1 MRAPGQMSD
10 CPAPLTH
17 RNRVARLA
25 PFSPSMN
32 ATQRTALIQR
42 IEAELKGNILPFWI
56 KHVVDRERGGFYGE
70 ISHDLVVDR
79 AADRGAL
86 LTSRILWTYAS
97 AYRHYRDP
105 AHLEMAHWA
114 YADLVKTHWDSEFG
128 GLFWSVTADGRPK
141 ATRKQIYG
149 LAFGTYAMS
158 ELHRATGEQEPL
170 ERAIT
175 LYRLIEQHSRD
186 RRHGGYFE
194 ACKRDWSLE
203 QDVRL
208 SAIDLNEPKSQN
220 THLHVMEGYTN
231 LLRVWPDPEL
241 RSAQAELLEV
251 MLTRILDPGTH
262 HLGLFFNET
271 WELRYPR
278 ISYGHDIEA
287 AWLLT
292 EAAEVVGDPA
302 LLARVRKAAVDIAE
316 TTLREAIDS
325 DGALLYEGDAK
336 GVILT
341 HKEWWPQA
349 EAAVGFLNAY
359 QISGDER
366 FLTTAVGLWD
376 FCENHLVDRK
386 GGEWLRC
393 VTRDR
398 VPCTEHPKVSFWKCP
413 YHNGRTCMELADRL
427 RAMS

>member
-1 MRAPGQMSD
+1 
-10 CPAPLTH
+10 
-17 RNRVARLA
+17 
-25 PFSPSMN
+25 MN
-32 ATQRTALIQR
+32 AKQRTDLIQR
-42 IEAELKGNILPFWI
+42 IESELKTNILPFWI
-56 KHVVDRERGGFYGE
+56 RNVVDKERGGFHGE

-79 AADRGAL
+79 NADRGAL

-97 AYRHYRDP
+97 AYRHYGDS
-105 AHLEMAHWA
+105 ASLEMARWA
-114 YADLVKTHWDSEFG
+114 YNDLVKTHWDYEFG

-149 LAFGTYAMS
+149 LVFGIYALS
-158 ELHRATGEQEPL
+158 EYSLASGEREPL
-170 ERAIT
+170 DRAIQ
-175 LYRLIEQHSRD
+175 LHHLIEQHSRD
-186 RRHGGYFE
+186 RRYGGYFE
-194 ACKRDWSLE
+194 ACKRDWTLE
-203 QDVRL
+203 EDVRL

-220 THLHVMEGYTN
+220 THLHIMEGYTN
-231 LLRVWPDPEL
+231 LLRAWPDAEL
-241 RSAQAELLEV
+241 RRTQAELIEV
-251 MLTRILDPGTH
+251 MLTRILNPKTH
-262 HLGLFFNET
+262 HLGLFFSET

-278 ISYGHDIEA
+278 VSYGHDIEA

-302 LLARVRKAAVDIAE
+302 LLARVRAAAVAIAE
-316 TTLREAIDS
+316 TILREAIDS
-325 DGALLYEGDAK
+325 DGSLLYEGDAR

-366 FLTTAVGLWD
+366 FLTTAIGLWD
-376 FCENHLVDRK
+376 FCEKHLVDRR

-393 VTRDR
+393 VTRER

-413 YHNGRTCMELADRL
+413 YHNGRACMELVDRL
-427 RAMS
+427 KTLA

>member
-292 EAAEVVGDPA
+292 EAAEVVTIRPCSPA
-302 LLARVRKAAVDIAE
+302 CARPPSTSPRPPSAKPSTPTARCSTRATPRASSSPTRSGGPRPRPPSASSTPTRSPATSASSPPPWDSGISAKTTSSTARAA
-316 TTLREAIDS
+316 S
-325 DGALLYEGDAK
+325 GC
-336 GVILT
+336 
-341 HKEWWPQA
+341 
-349 EAAVGFLNAY
+349 AA
-359 QISGDER
+359 
-366 FLTTAVGLWD
+366 
-376 FCENHLVDRK
+376 
-386 GGEWLRC
+386 
-393 VTRDR
+393 
-398 VPCTEHPKVSFWKCP
+398 
-413 YHNGRTCMELADRL
+413 
-427 RAMS
+427 